1 MNPSSLD
8 DARAFLRARRVAL
21 VGASR
26 SEQDLSRMILRELVR
41 RGYDVV
47 PVNPAAQEVDG
58 RRAFA
63 RVADVAPPPDAA
75 LVMTP
80 PERAE
85 EVVRDCAAAGV
96 REVWFHR
103 GAGAGASS
111 PQALALCAQRGIHA
125 VRDLC
130 PFMALPG
137 AAFPHRL
144 HGFFRRALAGRAAP
158 RP

>member
-1 MNPSSLD
+1 MDPSSLD
-8 DARAFLRARRVAL
+8 DARGFLRARRVAL

-26 SEQDLSRMILRELVR
+26 AEKDMSRFILRELVR

-47 PVNPAAQEVDG
+47 PVNPAVQELDG

-63 RVADVAPPPDAA
+63 RVSDVTPPAEAA

-80 PERAE
+80 PALAE

-96 REVWFHR
+96 REIWFHR
-103 GAGAGASS
+103 GTGAGAAS
-111 PQALALCAQRGIHA
+111 PAALALCERSGIHA
-125 VRDLC
+125 VKDLC

-137 AAFPHRL
+137 AGFPHRL
-144 HGFFRRALAGRAAP
+144 HGFLRRRLARPAAAQ
-158 RP
+158 R

>member
-1 MNPSSLD
+1 MQPSSLE

-26 SEQDLSRMILRELVR
+26 SEKDLSRLILKELVQ

-47 PVNPAAQEVDG
+47 PVNPAASEVGG

-63 RVADVAPPPDAA
+63 RVSDVTPPPEAA

-80 PERAE
+80 PARAE
-85 EVVRDCAAAGV
+85 EVVKDCAAAGV
-96 REVWFHR
+96 REIWFHR
-103 GAGAGASS
+103 GAGVGAAS
-111 PQALALCAQRGIHA
+111 PPALALCAAEGIHA
-125 VRDLC
+125 VKDLC

-137 AAFPHRL
+137 AGFPHRL
-144 HGFFRRALAGRAAP
+144 HGFMRRHLS
-158 RP
+158 RPSAR